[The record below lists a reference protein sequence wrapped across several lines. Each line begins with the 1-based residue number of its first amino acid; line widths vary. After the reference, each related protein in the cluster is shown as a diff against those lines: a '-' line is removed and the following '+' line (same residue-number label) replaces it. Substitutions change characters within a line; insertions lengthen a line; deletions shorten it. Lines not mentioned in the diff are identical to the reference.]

1 MTDFEV
7 GGINYRAGTMN
18 AIKQLQVVRR
28 LAPLLAAL
36 NSADLA
42 GLAGQAPDGSGAGLA
57 AAIGPLT
64 EAFAAMSDENT
75 EYVLSACL
83 SICQRE
89 IPGGL
94 GWTPIWSVQG
104 KTLMF
109 DDINLMVL
117 VQIVGRVVMANVGDF
132 TSALPRTIQ
141 AAAAPT
147 R

>member
-42 GLAGQAPDGSGAGLA
+42 GLAGQASDGSGAGLA